1 VGLARWTS
9 GFPFSVAPGGTF
21 PTNFQLSGNVFNLQH
36 VSTGTTFLGP
46 NGDPYAFKLGPAADT
61 FLGQAGVSNPNFRF
75 AFPGESGQR
84 NNFRGDGFF
93 GVDLGVNKTFKI
105 TERQNLRFSASAFNL
120 TNSVRFDPATLTLN
134 TNLQNAQ
141 SFGQYTQA
149 LTNPRVMEF
158 ALRYQF

>member
-1 VGLARWTS
+1 
-9 GFPFSVAPGGTF
+9 
-21 PTNFQLSGNVFNLQH
+21 
-36 VSTGTTFLGP
+36 
-46 NGDPYAFKLGPAADT
+46 LGPAADT
-61 FLGQAGVSNPNFRF
+61 FLGQAGIANPNFRF

-120 TNSVRFDPATLTLN
+120 TNSVRFDPATLTVN

-141 SFGQYTQA
+141 SFGQYTQT